1 MKYIENIACLVRNAE
16 KRAAINYAKTD
27 GLLYKS
33 IKILYIISAVISFIM
48 SAFFVIGRMI
58 KISEIKELAVETAN
72 NSDITAA
79 KNSALSVGI
88 LSILFIASIVILKF
102 KAEIISAALT
112 LISGTA
118 SIFIL
123 MNVSK
128 NTLEYNSG
136 INASFWFRHF
146 IPIVLS
152 VIFICWLTAIKI
164 RANIKFNTAYTNMV
178 NRIYK
183 DYNKDNLTEE
193 EWAEFLENYDPR
205 AEEEKRRRE
214 KKNQKYSLEEK

>member
-1 MKYIENIACLVRNAE
+1 MKYIENIAYLVRNAE
-16 KRAAINYAKTD
+16 KRAAINYAKPD

-88 LSILFIASIVILKF
+88 LSVLFIAAIVILKF

-164 RANIKFNTAYTNMV
+164 RSNIKFNTAYTNMV